1 MLYELR
7 APTPQEKIAKAATA
21 TRSAIYRVG
30 LVMFFSLLFLAGCE
44 DVATIWSAEARSP
57 DGKWL
62 ASAYT
67 EQHGGP
73 GTAGVETIVYL
84 KRTDVSKPADAIM
97 SFFHDPSLPSQSGE
111 TIHLTM
117 KWVTP
122 SHLEVTYDGH
132 ADIGLQ
138 VVKYGGI
145 EISVRDLSAKTTNAL
160 R

>member
-1 MLYELR
+1 MRYELR
-7 APTPQEKIAKAATA
+7 AS
-21 TRSAIYRVG
+21 TRLWGEEIMGPSRNLRVAIWLIIGVCI
-30 LVMFFSLLFLAGCE
+30 LQGCQ

-62 ASAYT
+62 ASAHT

-73 GTAGVETIVYL
+73 GTAGVETVVEL
-84 KRTDVSKPADAIM
+84 KRTDVSRTPEAVL
-97 SFFHDPSLPSQSGE
+97 SLFHDPSLPSQSGE

-117 KWVTP
+117 KWVAP

-145 EISVRDLSAKTTNAL
+145 AISVRDLSAKTTNAL